1 MADILDSVSYNS
13 TDASVGLISLSTYES
28 YLQSDLR
35 KAKNLYNKQLSINP
49 NASNLT
55 SHNYFLDAMEDLID
69 GIDYAILGVQQND
82 PYYIEIGISFIESSG
97 NNAVLASSS
106 LSSC

>member
-1 MADILDSVSYNS
+1 M
-13 TDASVGLISLSTYES
+13 
-28 YLQSDLR
+28 R

-82 PYYIEIGISFIESSG
+82 ADYIELGVIYIENAGINIS
-97 NNAVLASSS
+97 LASST
-106 LSSC
+106 LNDC